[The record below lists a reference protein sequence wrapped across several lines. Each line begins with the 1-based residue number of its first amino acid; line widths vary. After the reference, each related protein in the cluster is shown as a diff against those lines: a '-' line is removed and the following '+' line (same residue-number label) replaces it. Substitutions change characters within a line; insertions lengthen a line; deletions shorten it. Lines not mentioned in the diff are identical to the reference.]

1 MSAIAVTDNLAERR
15 YEATIDGA
23 LAGFLQYGL
32 ARTRIIH
39 RHTEVLPEFEGEG
52 VGSALARYAL
62 DDALSRGLEV
72 VPICPF
78 VAGWIKRHP
87 EYANVVTPPLRA
99 QFEPEA
105 TA

>member
-1 MSAIAVTDNLAERR
+1 MSAVSVTDNLAEQR
-15 YEATIDGA
+15 YEATIDGE

-39 RHTEVLPEFEGEG
+39 RHTEVLPRFEGAG
-52 VGSALARYAL
+52 VGSSLARFAL

-87 EYANVVTPPLRA
+87 EYAEVVTAPLRS
-99 QFEPEA
+99 QFEA
-105 TA
+105 A